1 MRYIKQVSTGKTITD
16 STGANAWM
24 IESET
29 VSDDRMLEDCAAA
42 TGFDV
47 SDLEI
52 ASEPDL
58 SNVHKMPAPTPKPT
72 PEEKASDAAAEIFKQ
87 MISKYGSLAAAEE
100 ALK

>member
-1 MRYIKQVSTGKTITD
+1 
-16 STGANAWM
+16 
-24 IESET
+24 
-29 VSDDRMLEDCAAA
+29 MLADCAAA

-58 SNVHKMPAPTPKPT
+58 SNVHKMPAPTPLPT
-72 PEEKASDAAAEIFKQ
+72 PEEIATEAAAEIFKQ
-87 MISKYGSLAAAEE
+87 MISKYGSIAAAEE